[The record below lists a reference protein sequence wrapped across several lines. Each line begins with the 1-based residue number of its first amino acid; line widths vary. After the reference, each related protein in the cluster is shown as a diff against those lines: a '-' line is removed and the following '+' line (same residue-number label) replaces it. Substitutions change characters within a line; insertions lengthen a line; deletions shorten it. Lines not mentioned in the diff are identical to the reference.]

1 MSIHKRPDSTGKPWQ
16 VRWREGGRQRSA
28 SFTTRREAVQ
38 YEAEVARAIRH
49 HAAPA
54 VASAITL
61 GEWLETWVRVHGPT
75 WAPSTLAGRG
85 VYGDKWIDP
94 YLGHLLLGQIGRGE
108 VNRWRTAMLRDGAT
122 NSTANHALRALSAAL
137 GRAVEEGIIQGN
149 PCAGVR
155 ALRHRVERPRAL
167 RALEVWLL
175 IGACQNPRD
184 RRLIGLM
191 AFAGLRPGEALGL
204 RWDDVGPRLLHVSRS
219 VRIDGSVST
228 PKSGRARTVPLDPRL
243 AGLLAAGGQGL
254 VAGRLDDGTALAWRA
269 WYRHQWLGI
278 RKRAGVTCAP
288 YDLRHTYASAAIA
301 AGRTVVEVA
310 AAMGHADPSLTLRRY
325 AHLFA
330 DHAAS
335 PSS

>member
-28 SFTTRREAVQ
+28 SFATRRDAVQ

-49 HAAPA
+49 APAPA

-61 GEWLETWVRVHGPT
+61 REWLITWVRIHGPT
-75 WAPSTLAGRG
+75 WAPSTLAGRS
-85 VYGDKWIDP
+85 VYGDKWIAP
-94 YLGHLLLGQIGRGE
+94 YLGDVLLGQLGRGE
-108 VNRWRTAMLRDGAT
+108 VNRWRAAMLRDGAS
-122 NSTANHALRALSAAL
+122 NSTVNHAMRVLSAAL
-137 GRAVEEGIIQGN
+137 GRAVEEGLIQGN
-149 PCAGVR
+149 PCAGVKS
-155 ALRHRVERPRAL
+155 LRHRVERPRAL
-167 RALEVWLL
+167 SGVEVLLL

-191 AFAGLRPGEALGL
+191 AFAGLRPGEALAL
-204 RWDDVGPRLLHVSRS
+204 RWEDVGPRILHVSRS
-219 VRIDGSVST
+219 VRVDGSVST
-228 PKSGRARTVPLDPRL
+228 PKSGHARTVPIDPRL
-243 AGLLAAGGQGL
+243 GSLLEAGGTGL
-254 VAGRLDDGTALAWRA
+254 VAGRLDDGTALQWRA

-278 RKRAGVTCAP
+278 RERAAVTCAP
-288 YDLRHTYASAAIA
+288 YDLRHTYASHAIA

-330 DHAAS
+330 AHAAS
-335 PSS
+335 